1 MGANVRLPHEEALVD
16 QVFPPNPLDVA
27 NSACPS
33 SGWMLSLIPKSLA
46 ALSGQPALQID
57 HFVEPCV
64 QQEQGRSDGSS
75 LVRAWKRKTLR
86 PLTSGSDMGPAP
98 PPHSMSPIC
107 RGQSPACLDCS
118 GNPVWKGVDVPESIL
133 SRPRH
138 MAGVMDLKE
147 SGVLLPK
154 YQPRSKVRRLD
165 LPLPVPLF
173 QSKARRIV
181 KRVSD
186 LMVHEA
192 CRNPTAELSGHVSC
206 ARKLKSTL
214 PAAAEHVA
222 MPPAARVKLQPG
234 VSNVSVQPLPQGQG
248 CGEYGKK

>member
-1 MGANVRLPHEEALVD
+1 
-16 QVFPPNPLDVA
+16 
-27 NSACPS
+27 
-33 SGWMLSLIPKSLA
+33 MLSLIPKSLA

-75 LVRAWKRKTLR
+75 LVRAWKRKTLH
-86 PLTSGSDMGPAP
+86 PLTLVRTWALRR
-98 PPHSMSPIC
+98 HLTMSPIC

-118 GNPVWKGVDVPESIL
+118 GNPVWKRVDVPESVL
-133 SRPRH
+133 SRPRRI
-138 MAGVMDLKE
+138 AGMMDLKE
-147 SGVLLPK
+147 RGVLLPK

-173 QSKARRIV
+173 QSKAHRIV

-192 CRNPTAELSGHVSC
+192 CRNPTAELSSHVSR
-206 ARKLKSTL
+206 AGKLKSTL

-234 VSNVSVQPLPQGQG
+234 VSNVSVQPLQTTAKPSSSRRVVLSTQAAKHEATWSRVWGI
-248 CGEYGKK
+248 